1 MIGGDLALGVG
12 GGFVGVYY
20 VSQLTYT
27 LKNMF
32 QILVHKI
39 F

>member
-1 MIGGDLALGVG
+1 MIGGGLALGVG

-27 LKNMF
+27 LKKYVSD
-32 QILVHKI
+32 ISP
-39 F
+39 